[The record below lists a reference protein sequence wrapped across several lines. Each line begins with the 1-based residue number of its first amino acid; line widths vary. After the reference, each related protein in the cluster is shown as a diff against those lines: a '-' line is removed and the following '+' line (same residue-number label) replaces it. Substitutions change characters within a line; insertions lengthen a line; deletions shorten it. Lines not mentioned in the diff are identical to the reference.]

1 MELAAIITTLVV
13 VVLQIITV
21 ALVVK
26 TRKMVAELSKIKPT
40 SSFPNERQD
49 NRRDRD
55 FRQNKRPGLDNK
67 RPQAQ
72 VTSGNAAGDPVEKSL
87 RDINLKLK
95 NAERD
100 QEFARRKFH
109 DNSMGSKDHQSRRR
123 DNRDSNDRRGNR
135 DHQNRGDRRG
145 SWQERNNRRDASHPA
160 EATNEEV
167 RNFEPVIAPVIAP
180 EKEPAV
186 FESQPAEP
194 VSNVQNDLV
203 PSDFGSDDLQHG
215 RKVMVKRRVLKED
228 EEGGSVGNEGSTE
241 IGSIQN
247 ESSQDRVEG
256 EDQSTESTEIRFG
269 RR

>member
-26 TRKMVAELSKIKPT
+26 TRKMVAELSKIKAN
-40 SSFPNERQD
+40 SSFSNEKQD
-49 NRRDRD
+49 RRDRD
-55 FRQNKRPGLDNK
+55 FRQNKRPGQDNR

-72 VTSGNAAGDPVEKSL
+72 VTGGNAAVDPVEKSL

-109 DNSMGSKDHQSRRR
+109 DNMSKDHQGRRR
-123 DNRDSNDRRGNR
+123 DNNDRRGNR

-145 SWQERNNRRDASHPA
+145 NNWQDRNNKRDSSHPA
-160 EATNEEV
+160 EVSNEEV
-167 RNFEPVIAPVIAP
+167 RAFEPVVAPVISP
-180 EKEPAV
+180 ENEQAIIEPQAV
-186 FESQPAEP
+186 EP
-194 VSNVQNDLV
+194 VSTAQDTMV
-203 PSDFGSDDLQHG
+203 PRDFGSDDLQHG
-215 RKVMVKRRVLKED
+215 RKFMVKRRVLKEG
-228 EEGGSVGNEGSTE
+228 EEDDGSIGNESSTE

-247 ESSQDRVEG
+247 ESSQDRIEN
-256 EDQSTESTEIRFG
+256 ENESPEATEIRFG